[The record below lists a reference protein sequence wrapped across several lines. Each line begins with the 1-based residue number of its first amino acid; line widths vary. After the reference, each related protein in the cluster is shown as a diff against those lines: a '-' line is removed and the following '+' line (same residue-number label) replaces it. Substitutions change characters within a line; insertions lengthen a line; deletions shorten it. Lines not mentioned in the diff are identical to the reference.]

1 MTHETFNFQ
10 DQFDHY
16 NPTQDGILEIDN
28 QYDEFYT
35 DLDPDLEPLPDSD
48 PEPLPDSDPEPLP
61 DSDPESL
68 PDSDPESLPDS
79 DPEPLPDPDPES
91 ETCPK
96 YPKTFKTTKIGSNN
110 CGWPC
115 ACTGLYL

>member
-16 NPTQDGILEIDN
+16 DPTPDGILEIGN

-35 DLDPDLEPLPDSD
+35 DLDPDPESLPDLDPDSESLPDSD
-48 PEPLPDSDPEPLP
+48 LDS
-61 DSDPESL
+61 ESL
-68 PDSDPESLPDS
+68 PDSDPEL
-79 DPEPLPDPDPES
+79 
-91 ETCPK
+91 ETCPQ

>member
-16 NPTQDGILEIDN
+16 NPTPDGILEIDN
-28 QYDEFYT
+28 QYDDFYI
-35 DLDPDLEPLPDSD
+35 DLDPD
-48 PEPLPDSDPEPLP
+48 PEPLPDSDP
-61 DSDPESL
+61 DS
-68 PDSDPESLPDS
+68 ESLPDS
-79 DPEPLPDPDPES
+79 DPEP
-91 ETCPK
+91 ETCPQ

>member
-16 NPTQDGILEIDN
+16 NPTQDGILESDD
-28 QYDEFYT
+28 QCDAFHT
-35 DLDPDLEPLPDSD
+35 DLDPDPEPLSDPDPEPELLPEPD
-48 PEPLPDSDPEPLP
+48 PEPEPLPDLDPEP
-61 DSDPESL
+61 ESL
-68 PDSDPESLPDS
+68 H
-79 DPEPLPDPDPES
+79 
-91 ETCPK
+91 K